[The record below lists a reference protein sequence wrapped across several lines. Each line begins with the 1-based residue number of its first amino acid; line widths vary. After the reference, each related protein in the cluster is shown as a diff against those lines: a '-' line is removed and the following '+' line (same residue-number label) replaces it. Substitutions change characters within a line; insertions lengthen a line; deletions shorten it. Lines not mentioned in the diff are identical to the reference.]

1 MSSKFTAMYVETINS
16 TEDDHVEITYPP
28 KPQNNK
34 NISKTSQQDHPSASL
49 RQSLNDDDPEEMD
62 EYFNNLNKQNSK
74 EFKKSI
80 KKQKNNDLNQM
91 SMFKQF
97 IHNKCFTHEESQYSK
112 TRSSK

>member
-1 MSSKFTAMYVETINS
+1 MSSRITAKYVETLNS

-28 KPQNNK
+28 KPLSKK
-34 NISKTSQQDHPSASL
+34 NISKTSQLHGSKTTL
-49 RQSLNDDDPEEMD
+49 RQSLNDDDPEEME

-80 KKQKNNDLNQM
+80 KKPKHNDLSQI

-97 IHNKCFTHEESQYSK
+97 IHNKCFSFEDSQYL
-112 TRSSK
+112 